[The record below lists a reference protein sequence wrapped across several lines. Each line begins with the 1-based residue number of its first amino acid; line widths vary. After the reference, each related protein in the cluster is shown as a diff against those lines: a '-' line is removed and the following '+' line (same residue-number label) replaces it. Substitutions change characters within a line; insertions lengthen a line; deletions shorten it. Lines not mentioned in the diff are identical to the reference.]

1 MIIGNFI
8 EKAPGAKPRAVELVE
23 LVAVLICPE
32 LRAAQT
38 GRDCAGRFFDPVRP
52 NGASEVT

>member
-1 MIIGNFI
+1 MINKDNLNKLSIIMI

-23 LVAVLICPE
+23 LVAVLICPD

-38 GRDCAGRFFDPVRP
+38 GRLRRSG
-52 NGASEVT
+52 NLSI